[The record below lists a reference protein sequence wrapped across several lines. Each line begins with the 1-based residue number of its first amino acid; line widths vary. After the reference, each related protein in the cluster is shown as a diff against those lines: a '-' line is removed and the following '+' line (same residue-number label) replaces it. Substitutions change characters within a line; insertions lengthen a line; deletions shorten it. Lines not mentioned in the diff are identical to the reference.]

1 LVGLSQPYLLALL
14 PLVLGWIYWT
24 YARRRP
30 PVVPAAGVWLLQRT
44 AGGGRARRRFDLR
57 LALLLLAGAAM
68 GLALTA
74 PWLRLGRPP
83 RLVVV
88 IDASASMSARGSDG
102 RSRLDRAR
110 ERAAPRLEGAR
121 RAVLVRAG
129 LEPQAWGPTDGSRL
143 EPQLTRLRAG
153 DAVGDLERAVA
164 LGRARL
170 PDAAVLVVGDAP
182 PPASLRAGF
191 LNVAGDEPNAGITA
205 LGPRFAAVYNAG
217 PGVWNG
223 TLTSGQ
229 QRFAL
234 RLAPGR
240 FATFTFDRAADR
252 RTAVLAPGDAMLL
265 DQKALWIAR
274 PARVR
279 VETAGMGGVD
289 RALAVLGVRRVTG
302 RAQAEVRTV
311 LPPERPARLPTLY
324 FAPAGAA
331 APQVVHDVDPT
342 HPFTR
347 GVKLVGYRLP
357 APPPPP
363 GAGWRTLATQA
374 DGRGVIFV
382 RGSELYLPPEAAL
395 RNLPAFVVL
404 IYNWLQPLADS
415 HRPLGWNGVLEPT
428 VRDGYAVSLLDY
440 RETRLPRPAADRLAP
455 VTAARPLA
463 PWLALLSA
471 LLLALQA
478 PRPAKKALG

>member
-1 LVGLSQPYLLALL
+1 MVGLAQPYLLLLL
-14 PLVLGWIYWT
+14 PLVLGWVYWT

-30 PVVPAAGVWLLQRT
+30 PEAPAAGVWLLQRT
-44 AGGGRARRRFDLR
+44 AGDGRTRRRFDLR
-57 LALLLLAGAAM
+57 LAFLLLAGTAM
-68 GLALTA
+68 GLALTT
-74 PWLRLGRPP
+74 PWLRLGRSE

-88 IDASASMSARGSDG
+88 IDASASMSARGPDG

-110 ERAAPRLEGAR
+110 ERAAPWLEGAR

-143 EPQLTRLRAG
+143 EPQLARLRAG
-153 DAVGDLERAVA
+153 DAAANLEQAVA
-164 LGRARL
+164 LGRAQL
-170 PDAAVLVVGDAP
+170 PGATVLVVGDAP
-182 PPASLRAGF
+182 PPASLQAGF

-217 PGVWNG
+217 PGIWNG

-240 FATFTFDRAADR
+240 FAAFTFDRAAAR
-252 RTAVLAPGDAMLL
+252 RTAVLAPDDAMLL

-274 PARVR
+274 PPQVR
-279 VETAGMGGVD
+279 VEAAGTGVD

-302 RAQAEVRTV
+302 QPQAEVRTA

-347 GVKLVGYRLP
+347 GVELVGYRLP
-357 APPPPP
+357 APPAPP
-363 GAGWRTLATQA
+363 GAGWRTLATQT